1 MNKFLSMREAEIK
14 NLIHDIRLLHS
25 RLQIFE
31 LPLDKRDFFTE
42 QDVCELIGVSPRTLR
57 TYRKTGKLHFMK
69 MKGRI
74 LFHKLIFYMDIL
86 SLHYDIGDEK
96 DEGDY

>member
-1 MNKFLSMREAEIK
+1 MNKFLSMREADLK
-14 NLIHDIRLLHS
+14 NLIDDIRLLHN

-31 LPLDKRDFFTE
+31 LPLNKKDFITE

-57 TYRKTGKLHFMK
+57 TYRKTGKLHYMK
-69 MKGRI
+69 VKGRI

-86 SLHYDIGDEK
+86 SMHYDIGDEN
-96 DEGDY
+96 EN

>member
-1 MNKFLSMREAEIK
+1 MNKFLSMREAELK
-14 NLIHDIRLLHS
+14 SLIDEIRLLHN

-31 LPLDKRDFFTE
+31 LPLHKKDFITE
-42 QDVCELIGVSPRTLR
+42 QDVCELFGVSPRTLR
-57 TYRKTGKLHFMK
+57 TYRKTGKLHYMK

-86 SLHYDIGDEK
+86 SMHYDIGDENE
-96 DEGDY
+96 D